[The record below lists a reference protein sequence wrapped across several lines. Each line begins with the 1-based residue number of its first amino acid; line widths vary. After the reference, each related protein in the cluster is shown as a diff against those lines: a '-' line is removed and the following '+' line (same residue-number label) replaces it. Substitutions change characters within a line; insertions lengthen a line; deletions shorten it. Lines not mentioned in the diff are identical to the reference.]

1 MLTVYDLLGKEVF
14 KLVDKEEKAGY
25 KEVLFNA
32 AQLASGV
39 YFYKLTAGKFSTIKK
54 MLLMK

>member
-14 KLVDKEEKAGY
+14 KLVDKEEKAVY

-39 YFYKLTAGKFSTIKK
+39 YFYKLTA
-54 MLLMK
+54 